1 MKKSIFLKLY
11 SGYFFIIVLLTVLI
25 ALVSFQVIKSFHLR
39 MLSNELQKLGAVI
52 DEQIR
57 PYLENNRREELDE
70 FVKNL
75 GKSLNTRLTIVDN
88 DGTVLADSDEDPA
101 LMEDHKFRPEI
112 IKAFTGK
119 VGQSIRFSGTV
130 EEDMLYIGL
139 PVVSN
144 GEVSYVLRLSRY
156 LSDISKFLS
165 RIRLRLLQ
173 IMIVI
178 LVLALAAALFYSRL
192 FSKPLGELGL
202 ASRRIAAG
210 EFDTKV
216 FLKQKGEL
224 HELASSYNF
233 MTDQIKK
240 LFSELKAKKEE
251 LEGIIDSLE
260 EGLITLG
267 KDGKIQLWN
276 HSFENMVQSKE
287 LKEKMC
293 WEVVRDPNFSAFI
306 KKAQS
311 NKSTHNAEIRLQ
323 GKVYFCSASYLE
335 ARDEIVVTFRD
346 VTKIKSV
353 EKIKKDFAVNVSHE
367 LRTPLTSIKGYLET
381 MEDETKGEQRKYL
394 EIIKRN
400 TERLINI
407 VNDLLLLSE
416 LESSEIKQVQE
427 EVHILS
433 LIENVMKIFSQKI
446 KDKKLSFEII
456 TDQELP
462 VVLGD
467 TFRLEQMFIN
477 LIDNAVKYTEK
488 GKITIKISKADDEI
502 EISVEDTGI
511 GIQEKDLPR
520 LFERFYVVD
529 KSRSRQVG
537 GTGLGLSI
545 VKHIVLLHEGTIE
558 VKSRK
563 GVGTTF
569 IIRIP
574 MSVNSQ

>member
-57 PYLENNRREELDE
+57 PYLENNRLEELNE

-75 GKSLNTRLTIVDN
+75 GKRLNTRLTIVDN
-88 DGTVLADSDEDPA
+88 QGIVLADSDEDPA
-101 LMEDHKFRPEI
+101 VMEDHKFRPEI
-112 IKAFTGK
+112 IKAFTGE

-130 EEDMLYIGL
+130 KEDMLYIGL
-139 PVVSN
+139 PVVLN
-144 GEVSYVLRLSRY
+144 EEVSHVLRLSRY

-173 IMIVI
+173 IMIII
-178 LVLALAAALFYSRL
+178 LVLALAAALFYSRS
-192 FSKPLGELGL
+192 FSKPLGELVL

-224 HELASSYNF
+224 QELASSYNF
-233 MTDQIKK
+233 MTDQIKR
-240 LFSELKAKKEE
+240 LFSELKARKEE

-276 HSFENMVQSKE
+276 HSFENIVQSKE

-306 KKAQS
+306 KKVQS
-311 NKSTHNAEIRLQ
+311 NKSTHNTEIRLQ

-353 EKIKKDFAVNVSHE
+353 EKIKKDFVVNVSHE

-381 MEDETKGEQRKYL
+381 MEEETKGEQRKYL

-427 EVHILS
+427 EAHILS
-433 LIENVMKIFSQKI
+433 LIENVIKILSQKI

-456 TDQELP
+456 ADQELP
-462 VVLGD
+462 VILGD

-477 LIDNAVKYTEK
+477 LIDNAIKYTEK
-488 GKITIKISKADDEI
+488 GKITIKISKADNEI
-502 EISVEDTGI
+502 EISVKDTGI

-558 VKSRK
+558 VKSRQ

-574 MSVNSQ
+574 ISVDSQ